1 MGILDS
7 KSRILD
13 TILTLEGRRQ
23 IADGKLKV
31 EWVSLSDSFTFYESD
46 LVSGSTDATQR
57 LFFEASH
64 SPQDQITF
72 EADDSGKLQSFKN
85 TTEYDFKSGKLIKNN
100 DNSLYY
106 NNDFTIVEDETFV
119 SLAKDLLKS
128 SLDNFKNLQLLKTKD
143 KLFEENEFDLGP
155 KDVKFYIT
163 DTNPIKD
170 VREQSTSVNTLESFF
185 EDKKLKHIDNFQY
198 LPPVIRN
205 GDSLEPMGDYPVLGP
220 VKGMTY
226 QDLKKELYD
235 VEKDGRCKVINF
247 DPTSNDNK
255 IMLQLFELNKNNIVK
270 LDVIRF
276 GEFNDQEDDNFPK
289 KKVFFLGKILKDDY
303 SNYTFVHIFTL
314 VLER

>member
-143 KLFEENEFDLGP
+143 KLFEENEFD
-155 KDVKFYIT
+155 KRFYGFAIGQDSKRYLTEKGVTTIT
-163 DTNPIKD
+163 HDGVEEIRLWHHYRLEFVCK
-170 VREQSTSVNTLESFF
+170 NT
-185 EDKKLKHIDNFQY
+185 
-198 LPPVIRN
+198 
-205 GDSLEPMGDYPVLGP
+205 
-220 VKGMTY
+220 
-226 QDLKKELYD
+226 
-235 VEKDGRCKVINF
+235 
-247 DPTSNDNK
+247 
-255 IMLQLFELNKNNIVK
+255 
-270 LDVIRF
+270 
-276 GEFNDQEDDNFPK
+276 
-289 KKVFFLGKILKDDY
+289 
-303 SNYTFVHIFTL
+303 
-314 VLER
+314 